1 MGTEN
6 HSSNYGH
13 HFSSQHLQLLGDLPR
28 THPGRGRLLAGR
40 LRLSLGFI
48 TASNGPSFG
57 PNAQLFSWCNISL
70 RLPLYLYVDVSPKLQ
85 ILKRNKGVAMKSRKN
100 NSNRT
105 LGFQPLEDRKMMT
118 ANLISKVTAVPK
130 LVEPNVTTSVSS
142 KGILTITGDGLA
154 DNIAISQTAPNE
166 FTITGLNGTTINKTH
181 TAESFPGVKS
191 DVDISLNS
199 TVGIAPTVS
208 IQSNNGITFANNL
221 NVNMGNGNSSF
232 YMSDATVKGSMTLT
246 GGNGNDT
253 ASIYYTTVGN
263 ATVNNGANDMTI
275 QLGGGLNNV
284 SVGDFTT
291 VERDLNVLDP
301 SSNQD
306 AIYMGNSVSAG
317 RYIYLVTGKGNDTVN
332 LTGVNAGSQLN
343 IQTGAGNDNVS
354 LGGLDWDGSIGWVGA
369 GAVSVN
375 LGAGNDS
382 LTFGYNGAGGI
393 GVRGTATY
401 EGGTGT
407 DHAYND
413 TVLALT
419 GSFTDFEIDLPFG
432 GGEVSY

>member
-1 MGTEN
+1 
-6 HSSNYGH
+6 
-13 HFSSQHLQLLGDLPR
+13 
-28 THPGRGRLLAGR
+28 
-40 LRLSLGFI
+40 
-48 TASNGPSFG
+48 
-57 PNAQLFSWCNISL
+57 
-70 RLPLYLYVDVSPKLQ
+70 
-85 ILKRNKGVAMKSRKN
+85 MKSRKN

-105 LGFQPLEDRKMMT
+105 LGFQSLEDRKMMT
-118 ANLISKVTAVPK
+118 ATLLAKAPIVALVPAAHG
-130 LVEPNVTTSVSS
+130 NVTTSVSS
-142 KGILTITGDGLA
+142 KGVLTITGDGLT
-154 DNIAISQTAPNE
+154 DNIAISQTTPNE
-166 FTITGLNGTTINKTH
+166 FTITGINGTTINKTH
-181 TAESFPGVKS
+181 TVENFTGVKS
-191 DVDISLNS
+191 DVDISLKS
-199 TVGIAPTVS
+199 GVGTAPTVT
-208 IQSNNGITFANNL
+208 IQSNAGITFANNL
-221 NVNMGNGNSSF
+221 NVDMGNGNSGF
-232 YMSDATVKGSMTLT
+232 YMTDATVKGSMTLT
-246 GGNGNDT
+246 GGSGNDT
-253 ASIYYTTVGN
+253 ASIYYTTIG
-263 ATVNNGANDMTI
+263 ASTVNKGANDLTI

-284 SVGDFTT
+284 SIGSFTT

-301 SSNQD
+301 SSALDTINMSD
-306 AIYMGNSVSAG
+306 TTAG

-413 TVLALT
+413 TALALT